1 QLLSSPLSELPAP
14 STQLHH
20 LALSADDVL
29 KKLMNLDTSNAAGID
44 NLHPTIIKSCAGP
57 VLATITS
64 LYSSC
69 LMYHTMPMQW
79 KIHKI
84 CPVYKSGDRSNVCNF
99 RLITQLCILSEML
112 ESLVY
117 DKIIQFICSKLSKN
131 QFGFLRQ
138 RSCQNQLLSFF
149 ADIYSGIRPGVG
161 GCPVLRFQEDISYS
175 ATPGIAL
182 QAMVDWYHLSDCGC
196 GSSATRQIG
205 YISLALMFGVSFVIV
220 HKYGVLCSSKT

>member
-1 QLLSSPLSELPAP
+1 
-14 STQLHH
+14 LHH

-84 CPVYKSGDRSNVCNF
+84 CPVYKSGDRSNCLEVTSGVPQGSVLGPLLFLVYVNDMPD
-99 RLITQLCILSEML
+99 RILSTIYL
-112 ESLVY
+112 FA
-117 DKIIQFICSKLSKN
+117 DDIK
-131 QFGFLRQ
+131 FLRVLSLFTD
-138 RSCQNQLLSFF
+138 RYLLPSHL
-149 ADIYSGIRPGVG
+149 YS
-161 GCPVLRFQEDISYS
+161 L
-175 ATPGIAL
+175 TN
-182 QAMVDWYHLSDCGC
+182 
-196 GSSATRQIG
+196 
-205 YISLALMFGVSFVIV
+205 
-220 HKYGVLCSSKT
+220 